1 MCCATSSIPPNSSR
15 LILCRS
21 SGGQGGQDPPPL
33 TPPAPHGLA
42 RTIPTA
48 ILTGPLAGL
57 RADELRRA
65 DVGDIRTSTGGGAVI
80 HLRGKGTKDVKGL
93 A

>member
-1 MCCATSSIPPNSSR
+1 M
-15 LILCRS
+15 
-21 SGGQGGQDPPPL
+21 
-33 TPPAPHGLA
+33 
-42 RTIPTA
+42 